1 MPSLA
6 PRTPDPSALP
16 IVRVAPSTRLRTGID
31 VVQMSR
37 MRESIAAFGDRFVK
51 RIFSA
56 AEIAYAGSEETLS
69 TERFAARFAA
79 KEAAIKAFGLAHVGI
94 DWRDIEVLRRADGHC
109 SLRLHG
115 KAALH
120 AQISRDED
128 VAISLSHDGDYA
140 VAIVTALKRHFPG
153 NLPDVQPT

>member
-1 MPSLA
+1 MPNLA
-6 PRTPDPSALP
+6 THAPESALLTEIRQPSA
-16 IVRVAPSTRLRTGID
+16 RLRTGID

-37 MRESIAAFGDRFVK
+37 MQESITKFGDRFVK
-51 RIFSA
+51 RIFSGN
-56 AEIAYAGSEETLS
+56 EITYATSEQALA

-79 KEAAIKAFGLAHVGI
+79 KEAAIKAFGLADVGV
-94 DWRDIEVLRRADGHC
+94 DWRDIEVQRSGDGQC

-120 AQISRDED
+120 ARVSCDDD

-140 VAIVTALKRHFPG
+140 VAIVTALKASPSK
-153 NLPDVQPT
+153 NVPELEPK